1 MGTEMAAKAK
11 LDPLSK
17 YELEPHT
24 KFKYHPKGTPAATS
38 KMLMKKYQIHK
49 DIPREFLEFQ
59 PTNTEFHATEQQK
72 RMVWQMGAMGATV
85 EIIRLAI
92 VDPDTNLP
100 INLPT
105 FNGNFAHILQ
115 HAREQAN
122 VKIALKIF
130 EVALGQDAEYD
141 DDGHIIR
148 PYCPP
153 NLDALKWWDRTR
165 GEARGMFGIKN
176 VVNSIVEGNAPV
188 TLVIEGS

>member
-1 MGTEMAAKAK
+1 MAAKVT
-11 LDPLSK
+11 LNPLAK
-17 YELEPHT
+17 YELEDHE
-24 KFKYHPKGTPAATS
+24 KHRYHPMGTPSQVT
-38 KMLMKKYQIHK
+38 KMLMKKFNLAK
-49 DIPREFLEFQ
+49 DVPREFLEYQ
-59 PTNTEFHATEQQK
+59 PTNATFHATEQQK

-92 VDPDTNLP
+92 VDPDTRLP
-100 INLPT
+100 INMPT
-105 FNGNFAHILQ
+105 FNAHFMHILQ

-130 EVALGQDAEYD
+130 ELALGQDAEYD
-141 DDGHIIR
+141 EDGHIIR

-165 GEARGMFGIKN
+165 GEARGMFGVKSMVES
-176 VVNSIVEGNAPV
+176 VVGGNGPV